1 MTYCAGWK
9 LGDTV
14 FLIADSAITSPR
26 PPFSRQS
33 SFGQAHRQ
41 VRDEHVEEGLL
52 KLAPIGDNAAIAFA
66 GDVGLAQ
73 QVLELLIAHWPSF
86 GNDVREVHRVLSATF
101 PLEQVPEV
109 AFLLAWWS
117 DTGPRL
123 AQWESRNGFTELDGQ
138 SCAIGSIGNYHRT
151 FTNHALQQ
159 LRDLN
164 VPQNDVLPAITAL
177 VQSFGIHD
185 DLIEQNVGGAVFGL
199 AVGREGVRW
208 QADTGYLIYSRLGQQ
223 PEFVS
228 ASVRDNTLVI
238 HSSITQETIA
248 MMNSA
253 APDLQTWL
261 ATWDARITEDNK
273 TDHFSIVVCIRRE
286 DRLITVIE
294 REPGRAGP
302 FMRFRFAE
310 NQRMLDFTREIGGVL
325 DQPLDQTGDG
335 PPYKLIFLREP

>member
-9 LGDTV
+9 IGDAA
-14 FLIADSAITSPR
+14 FLIADSAITRPT
-26 PPFSRQS
+26 PPFSTQS

-52 KLAPIGDNAAIAFA
+52 KVAPIGENAAIAFA

-73 QVLELLIAHWPSF
+73 QILELLVAHWPSF
-86 GNDVREVHRVLSATF
+86 GNDLGEVHRVLSATF
-101 PLEQVPEV
+101 PLDRAPDV
-109 AFLLAWWS
+109 AFLLAWRS

-123 AQWESRNGFTELDGQ
+123 SQWESRHGFTVLDGD

-151 FTNHALQQ
+151 LTSHALQQ
-159 LRDLN
+159 IRNLN
-164 VPQNDVLPAITAL
+164 VPQEDVLPAITAL
-177 VQSFGIHD
+177 VQSFGVHD

-199 AVGREGVRW
+199 AVDSDGVHW
-208 QADTGYLIYSRLGQQ
+208 QSDTGYLIYSCLVQQ

-238 HSSITQETIA
+238 HSSITRETIA

-261 ATWDARITEDNK
+261 ATWDARIAEDNK

-310 NQRMLDFTREIGGVL
+310 GQRMLDFTKEIGKVL
-325 DQPLDQTGDG
+325 DQPLEPTPDG
-335 PPYKLIFLREP
+335 LPFKLVFLREP